1 MPTYEYRCKKCGHQ
15 FETFQKMTDEPV
27 KTCPECSGKVSRIL
41 FPVGVVFKGSGFH
54 VNDYPNSRS
63 SASSAKTEEA
73 KAETKTETI
82 TETKTEAKPEPTAA
96 EKN

>member
-1 MPTYEYRCKKCGHQ
+1 MPTYGYRCKKCEHQ
-15 FETFQKMTDEPV
+15 FETIQKMSDEPV
-27 KTCPECSGKVSRIL
+27 KVCPECSGAVARIL

-63 SASSAKTEEA
+63 STAVKTEEP
-73 KAETKTETI
+73 KAETKTETKP
-82 TETKTEAKPEPTAA
+82 ETKPTAA